1 MNTFKSFDDLEFKP
15 HPNCKDGVWA
25 SLRLSKDIR
34 ISAVAGPSQYGSVE
48 TGLYEIA
55 VLYKEDYVP
64 LQISSDVI
72 GWQSKN
78 QIDHLMALLQMGDG
92 LTDSWLKGKYTE
104 KAEWE
109 KEIYS

>member
-1 MNTFKSFDDLEFKP
+1 MNTFKSFEDLEFKP
-15 HPNCKDGVWA
+15 HPNSKDGIRA

-34 ISAVAGPSQYGSVE
+34 ISVIAGPSQYGSVE
-48 TGLYEIA
+48 SELYEVA
-55 VLYKEDYVP
+55 VLNKEDYVP
-64 LQISSDVI
+64 LTISSDVL

-78 QIDHLMALLQMGDG
+78 QINHLMALLQMGDG

-104 KAEWE
+104 KAEWQ

>member
-15 HPNCKDGVWA
+15 HPNSKDGVWA

-34 ISAVAGPSQYGSVE
+34 ISVIAGPSQYGSVE
-48 TGLYEIA
+48 SELYEVA

-64 LQISSDVI
+64 LQISSDVL

-78 QIDHLMALLQMGDG
+78 QINHLMALLQMGDG

-104 KAEWE
+104 KAEWQ